1 MLPTFI
7 CGMRLLD
14 TCFRISGDSTLWF
27 TEVGVLWCVARY
39 YNLKKILNASTGM
52 LLPAGAVDGDID
64 TTRALMLI
72 ILPVYMG
79 VVQPVTIVVQPTS
92 CVVYVVLSQTK
103 RDWPTWCLF
112 GILFVVFSLLVH
124 GIAVGRVGNLDDARQ
139 WCIQTGGCAGRTSR
153 RQASRVD

>member
-52 LLPAGAVDGDID
+52 LLPARAVDGDID

-72 ILPVYMG
+72 ILPVYM
-79 VVQPVTIVVQPTS
+79 
-92 CVVYVVLSQTK
+92 
-103 RDWPTWCLF
+103 
-112 GILFVVFSLLVH
+112 
-124 GIAVGRVGNLDDARQ
+124 
-139 WCIQTGGCAGRTSR
+139 
-153 RQASRVD
+153 